1 MFVSTSLADLHES
14 TVSQTGIRIFGYGL
28 GAELERLKD
37 RATDQTDLDFY
48 LAFPN
53 PLDSLEEE
61 YRIYPFMITGPCF
74 SFSNTSSPM
83 FVTPLEML
91 FVSSYWIRSSFN
103 NFSGIL
109 GISFVYFWV
118 FSVNRI

>member
-1 MFVSTSLADLHES
+1 MFVSTSVTDLYES

-37 RATDQTDLDFY
+37 RATDQTDLDIY

-53 PLDSLEEE
+53 PLNSLEEE
-61 YRIYPFMITGPCF
+61 YRIYPFMITRSCF

-83 FVTPLEML
+83 FVT
-91 FVSSYWIRSSFN
+91 SFRN
-103 NFSGIL
+103 VVCFIIL
-109 GISFVYFWV
+109 NMIFLQ
-118 FSVNRI
+118 